1 MLIPQYLYQGSSL
14 NGSQNPCDTM
24 KKSEKEQGMFK
35 KRLLRTCK
43 NVMAAAIC
51 ISLAVGLSACGE
63 TQGERRHLNDKNDT
77 TENTERAQESFSE
90 DALKE
95 QQEFEQYL
103 DDYFKDVVTDDTLT
117 YNYTIKDGADYGL
130 EEPEVTLGDPGMTA
144 EEIGQDKEEFEGWV
158 KKLDAIDRSCLTED
172 QKLTYDVLDEYFEV
186 SAGIFD
192 NVYLYEP
199 FSPMRGLQAN
209 IATNF
214 TDYRFDDK
222 GDVERYIELLGQI
235 PDYFAEYL
243 DFEQEKSEKGY
254 FMGDAVCDKVIS
266 QCKDFVAD
274 KENHFMVTT
283 FNDNIDA
290 LDFLTDEEK
299 AEYKEANKQAVENS
313 LLPAFENVAAVL
325 SGLKGTGTND
335 GGICNYDGGKE
346 YYEYLLKN
354 FAGTAK
360 SPEEV
365 IDMLDTEL
373 QKLMVSLYQ
382 YYLGN
387 QAAYEYF
394 AANYDSMF
402 AETDQMTA
410 SEMVDKMMETA
421 SEHYPDAGTINYKAE
436 ALDKNLETIMDD
448 VLAYYMAPAIDDP
461 DNNLIRVNGL
471 HTDGMWTTLAHEG
484 YPGHML
490 QNAYYMSTDPEPVR
504 TLMNFLG
511 YKEGWAM
518 YACYDFL
525 YYYEY
530 EEPEYGDTIAA
541 LYQLNDEMS
550 YLMMGRVD
558 LGINYEGWT
567 LQDTADYLTKNGMD
581 GSAAQ
586 ELYTTMVGDPAVYQS
601 YSTGYYEMKELRD
614 YAEEKMGDD
623 FDLKTFNTIILET
636 GPCQFDILKEQVDKK
651 LQGPII

>member
-1 MLIPQYLYQGSSL
+1 
-14 NGSQNPCDTM
+14 
-24 KKSEKEQGMFK
+24 
-35 KRLLRTCK
+35 
-43 NVMAAAIC
+43 MAAAIC

-63 TQGERRHLNDKNDT
+63 TQGECRHLNDKNDT

-117 YNYTIKDGADYGL
+117 YNYTIRDGADYGL

-254 FMGDAVCDKVIS
+254 FMSDAVCDKVIS

-299 AEYKEANKQAVENS
+299 AEYKEANKQAVVNS

-394 AANYDSMF
+394 AANYDSIF

-518 YACYDFL
+518 YACYDSL

>member
-1 MLIPQYLYQGSSL
+1 
-14 NGSQNPCDTM
+14 
-24 KKSEKEQGMFK
+24 MFK

-254 FMGDAVCDKVIS
+254 FMSDAVCDKVIS

-274 KENHFMVTT
+274 KENHFMETT

-313 LLPAFENVAAVL
+313 LLPAFENVAEVL

-394 AANYDSMF
+394 AANYDSIF

-518 YACYDFL
+518 YACYDSL

>member
-1 MLIPQYLYQGSSL
+1 
-14 NGSQNPCDTM
+14 
-24 KKSEKEQGMFK
+24 MFK

-117 YNYTIKDGADYGL
+117 YNYTIKDGTDYGL

-254 FMGDAVCDKVIS
+254 FMSDAVCDKVIS

-313 LLPAFENVAAVL
+313 LLPAFENVAEVL

-394 AANYDSMF
+394 AANYDSIF

-518 YACYDFL
+518 YACYDSL

>member
-1 MLIPQYLYQGSSL
+1 
-14 NGSQNPCDTM
+14 
-24 KKSEKEQGMFK
+24 
-35 KRLLRTCK
+35 
-43 NVMAAAIC
+43 MAAAIC

-77 TENTERAQESFSE
+77 TENTERVQESFSE

-117 YNYTIKDGADYGL
+117 YNYTIRDGADYGL

-186 SAGIFD
+186 PAGIFD

-254 FMGDAVCDKVIS
+254 FMSDAVCDKVIS

-274 KENHFMVTT
+274 KENHFMVIT

-299 AEYKEANKQAVENS
+299 AEYKEANKQAVVNS

-394 AANYDSMF
+394 AANYDSIF

-518 YACYDFL
+518 YACYDSL

>member
-1 MLIPQYLYQGSSL
+1 ML
-14 NGSQNPCDTM
+14 
-24 KKSEKEQGMFK
+24 K

-51 ISLAVGLSACGE
+51 ISLAVGLSACGK

-117 YNYTIKDGADYGL
+117 YNYTIRDGADYGL

-254 FMGDAVCDKVIS
+254 FMSDAVCDKVIS

-274 KENHFMVTT
+274 KENHFMETT

-313 LLPAFENVAAVL
+313 LLPAFENVADVL

-394 AANYDSMF
+394 AANYDSIF

-410 SEMVDKMMETA
+410 SEMVDKMMKTA

-518 YACYDFL
+518 YACYDSL

-636 GPCQFDILKEQVDKK
+636 GPCQFDILMEQVDKK

>member
-1 MLIPQYLYQGSSL
+1 
-14 NGSQNPCDTM
+14 
-24 KKSEKEQGMFK
+24 MFK

-90 DALKE
+90 DALKK

-117 YNYTIKDGADYGL
+117 YNYTIKDGTDYGL

-254 FMGDAVCDKVIS
+254 FMSDAVCDKVIS

-299 AEYKEANKQAVENS
+299 AEYKEANKQAVVNS
-313 LLPAFENVAAVL
+313 LLPAFGNVAEVL

-394 AANYDSMF
+394 AANYDSIF

-518 YACYDFL
+518 YACYDSL

>member
-1 MLIPQYLYQGSSL
+1 ML
-14 NGSQNPCDTM
+14 
-24 KKSEKEQGMFK
+24 K

-77 TENTERAQESFSE
+77 TDNTERAQESFSE

-117 YNYTIKDGADYGL
+117 YNYTIRDGADYGL

-254 FMGDAVCDKVIS
+254 FMSDAVCDKVIS

-299 AEYKEANKQAVENS
+299 AEYKEANKQAVVNS

-394 AANYDSMF
+394 AANYDSIF

-518 YACYDFL
+518 YACYDSL

>member
-1 MLIPQYLYQGSSL
+1 ML
-14 NGSQNPCDTM
+14 
-24 KKSEKEQGMFK
+24 K

-117 YNYTIKDGADYGL
+117 YNYTIRDGADYGL

-254 FMGDAVCDKVIS
+254 FMSDAVCDKVIS

-299 AEYKEANKQAVENS
+299 AEYKEANKQAVVNS

-394 AANYDSMF
+394 AANYDSIF

-410 SEMVDKMMETA
+410 SEMVDKMMETV

-490 QNAYYMSTDPEPVR
+490 QNAYYMSTDSEPVR

-518 YACYDFL
+518 YACYDSL

>member
-1 MLIPQYLYQGSSL
+1 
-14 NGSQNPCDTM
+14 
-24 KKSEKEQGMFK
+24 MFK

-90 DALKE
+90 DALKK

-117 YNYTIKDGADYGL
+117 YNYTIKDGTDYGL

-254 FMGDAVCDKVIS
+254 FMSDAVCDKVIS

-313 LLPAFENVAAVL
+313 LLPAFENVAEVL

-394 AANYDSMF
+394 AANYDSIF

-518 YACYDFL
+518 YACYDSL

-586 ELYTTMVGDPAVYQS
+586 ELYTTMIGDPAVYQS

>member
-1 MLIPQYLYQGSSL
+1 ML
-14 NGSQNPCDTM
+14 
-24 KKSEKEQGMFK
+24 K

-51 ISLAVGLSACGE
+51 ISLAVGLSACGK

-254 FMGDAVCDKVIS
+254 FMSDAVCDKVIS

-274 KENHFMVTT
+274 KENHFMETT

-313 LLPAFENVAAVL
+313 LLPAFENVADVL

-394 AANYDSMF
+394 AANYDSIF

-410 SEMVDKMMETA
+410 SEMVDKMMKTA

-436 ALDKNLETIMDD
+436 ARDKNLETIMDD

-518 YACYDFL
+518 YACYDSL

-636 GPCQFDILKEQVDKK
+636 GPCQFDILMEQVDKK

>member
-1 MLIPQYLYQGSSL
+1 ML
-14 NGSQNPCDTM
+14 
-24 KKSEKEQGMFK
+24 K
-35 KRLLRTCK
+35 KRLLQTCK

-254 FMGDAVCDKVIS
+254 FMSDAVCDKVIS

-394 AANYDSMF
+394 AANYDSIF

-518 YACYDFL
+518 YACYDSL

>member
-1 MLIPQYLYQGSSL
+1 MVAES
-14 NGSQNPCDTM
+14 CDTM

-254 FMGDAVCDKVIS
+254 FMSDAVCDKVIS

-313 LLPAFENVAAVL
+313 LLPAFENVAEVL

-394 AANYDSMF
+394 AANYDSIF

-518 YACYDFL
+518 YACYDSL

-601 YSTGYYEMKELRD
+601 YSTGYYEMKELWD

>member
-1 MLIPQYLYQGSSL
+1 ML
-14 NGSQNPCDTM
+14 
-24 KKSEKEQGMFK
+24 K

-117 YNYTIKDGADYGL
+117 YNYTIRDGADYGL

-254 FMGDAVCDKVIS
+254 FMSDAVCDKVIS

-299 AEYKEANKQAVENS
+299 AEYKEANKQAVVNS

-394 AANYDSMF
+394 AANYDSIF

-518 YACYDFL
+518 YACYDSL

-623 FDLKTFNTIILET
+623 FDLQTFNTIILET

>member
-1 MLIPQYLYQGSSL
+1 ML
-14 NGSQNPCDTM
+14 
-24 KKSEKEQGMFK
+24 K

-77 TENTERAQESFSE
+77 TENAERVQESFSE

-117 YNYTIKDGADYGL
+117 YNYTIRDGADYGL

-254 FMGDAVCDKVIS
+254 FMSDAVCDKVIS

-274 KENHFMVTT
+274 KENHFMVIT

-299 AEYKEANKQAVENS
+299 AEYKEANKQAVVNS

-394 AANYDSMF
+394 AANYDSIF

-518 YACYDFL
+518 YACYDSL

>member
-1 MLIPQYLYQGSSL
+1 ML
-14 NGSQNPCDTM
+14 
-24 KKSEKEQGMFK
+24 K

-117 YNYTIKDGADYGL
+117 YNYTIRDGADYGL

-254 FMGDAVCDKVIS
+254 FMSDAVCDKVIS

-299 AEYKEANKQAVENS
+299 AEYKEANKQVVVNS

-394 AANYDSMF
+394 AANYDSIF

-518 YACYDFL
+518 YACYDSL

-567 LQDTADYLTKNGMD
+567 LQDTADYLIKNGMD

>member
-1 MLIPQYLYQGSSL
+1 ML
-14 NGSQNPCDTM
+14 
-24 KKSEKEQGMFK
+24 K

-254 FMGDAVCDKVIS
+254 FMSDAVCDKVIS

-299 AEYKEANKQAVENS
+299 AEYKEANKQAVVNS

-394 AANYDSMF
+394 AANYDSIF

-518 YACYDFL
+518 YACYDSL

-651 LQGPII
+651 LQGPVI

>member
-1 MLIPQYLYQGSSL
+1 ML
-14 NGSQNPCDTM
+14 
-24 KKSEKEQGMFK
+24 K

-254 FMGDAVCDKVIS
+254 FMSDAVCDKVIS

-299 AEYKEANKQAVENS
+299 AEYKEDNKQAVVNS

-335 GGICNYDGGKE
+335 SGICNYDGGKE

-394 AANYDSMF
+394 AANYDSIF

-518 YACYDFL
+518 YACYDSL

>member
-1 MLIPQYLYQGSSL
+1 
-14 NGSQNPCDTM
+14 
-24 KKSEKEQGMFK
+24 
-35 KRLLRTCK
+35 
-43 NVMAAAIC
+43 MAAAIC

-117 YNYTIKDGADYGL
+117 YNYTIRDGADYGL

-254 FMGDAVCDKVIS
+254 FMSDAVCDKVIS

-299 AEYKEANKQAVENS
+299 AEYKEANKQAVVNS

-394 AANYDSMF
+394 AANYDSIF

-518 YACYDFL
+518 YACYDSL

-623 FDLKTFNTIILET
+623 FDLQTFNTIILET

>member
-1 MLIPQYLYQGSSL
+1 ML
-14 NGSQNPCDTM
+14 
-24 KKSEKEQGMFK
+24 K

-77 TENTERAQESFSE
+77 TENTERVQESFSE

-117 YNYTIKDGADYGL
+117 YNYTIRDGADYGL

-222 GDVERYIELLGQI
+222 VDVERYIELLGQI

-254 FMGDAVCDKVIS
+254 FMSDAVCDKVIS

-299 AEYKEANKQAVENS
+299 AEYKEANKQAVVNS

-394 AANYDSMF
+394 AANYDSIF

-518 YACYDFL
+518 YACYDSL

>member
-1 MLIPQYLYQGSSL
+1 MVWES
-14 NGSQNPCDTM
+14 CDTM
-24 KKSEKEQGMFK
+24 KKSEKEQGMLK

-117 YNYTIKDGADYGL
+117 YNYTIRDGADYGL

-254 FMGDAVCDKVIS
+254 FMSDAVCDKVIS

-299 AEYKEANKQAVENS
+299 AEYKEANKQAVVNS

-394 AANYDSMF
+394 AANYDSIF

-518 YACYDFL
+518 YACYDSL

-530 EEPEYGDTIAA
+530 EKPEYGDTIAA

>member
-1 MLIPQYLYQGSSL
+1 
-14 NGSQNPCDTM
+14 M
-24 KKSEKEQGMFK
+24 KKSEKEQGMLK

-254 FMGDAVCDKVIS
+254 FMSDAVCDKVIS

-274 KENHFMVTT
+274 KENHFMETT

-313 LLPAFENVAAVL
+313 LLPAFENVADVL

-394 AANYDSMF
+394 AANYDSIF

-518 YACYDFL
+518 YACYDSL

>member
-1 MLIPQYLYQGSSL
+1 ML
-14 NGSQNPCDTM
+14 
-24 KKSEKEQGMFK
+24 K

-117 YNYTIKDGADYGL
+117 YNYTIRDGADYGL

-254 FMGDAVCDKVIS
+254 FMSDAVCDKVIS

-299 AEYKEANKQAVENS
+299 TEYKEANKQAVVNS

-394 AANYDSMF
+394 AANYDSIF

-518 YACYDFL
+518 YACYDSL

>member
-1 MLIPQYLYQGSSL
+1 
-14 NGSQNPCDTM
+14 
-24 KKSEKEQGMFK
+24 MFK

-254 FMGDAVCDKVIS
+254 FMSDAVCDKVIS

-313 LLPAFENVAAVL
+313 LLPAFENVAEVL

-394 AANYDSMF
+394 AANYDSIF

-518 YACYDFL
+518 YACYDSL

-636 GPCQFDILKEQVDKK
+636 GPCQFDILKKQVDKK

>member
-1 MLIPQYLYQGSSL
+1 ML
-14 NGSQNPCDTM
+14 
-24 KKSEKEQGMFK
+24 K

-77 TENTERAQESFSE
+77 TENTERVQESFSE

-117 YNYTIKDGADYGL
+117 YNYTIRDGADYGL

-254 FMGDAVCDKVIS
+254 FMSDAVCDKVIS

-274 KENHFMVTT
+274 KENHFMVIT

-299 AEYKEANKQAVENS
+299 AEYKEANKQAVVNS

-394 AANYDSMF
+394 AANYDSIF

-518 YACYDFL
+518 YACYDSL

-567 LQDTADYLTKNGMD
+567 LQDIADYLTKNGMD

>member
-1 MLIPQYLYQGSSL
+1 ML
-14 NGSQNPCDTM
+14 
-24 KKSEKEQGMFK
+24 K

-77 TENTERAQESFSE
+77 TENTERVQESFSE

-117 YNYTIKDGADYGL
+117 YNYTIRDGADYGL

-254 FMGDAVCDKVIS
+254 FMSDAVCDKVIS

-299 AEYKEANKQAVENS
+299 AEYKEANKQAVVNS

-394 AANYDSMF
+394 ASNYDSIF
-402 AETDQMTA
+402 AAADQMTA
-410 SEMVDKMMETA
+410 SEMIDKMMETA

-518 YACYDFL
+518 YACYDSL

>member
-1 MLIPQYLYQGSSL
+1 ML
-14 NGSQNPCDTM
+14 
-24 KKSEKEQGMFK
+24 K

-77 TENTERAQESFSE
+77 TENTEKAQESFSE

-144 EEIGQDKEEFEGWV
+144 EEIEQDKEEFEGWV

-254 FMGDAVCDKVIS
+254 FMSDAVCDKVIS

-394 AANYDSMF
+394 ASNYDSMF

-518 YACYDFL
+518 YACYDSL

>member
-1 MLIPQYLYQGSSL
+1 
-14 NGSQNPCDTM
+14 
-24 KKSEKEQGMFK
+24 MFK

-172 QKLTYDVLDEYFEV
+172 QKLTYDVLDEYFQV

-254 FMGDAVCDKVIS
+254 FMSDAVCDKVIS

-313 LLPAFENVAAVL
+313 LLPAFENVAEVL

-394 AANYDSMF
+394 AANYDSIF

-490 QNAYYMSTDPEPVR
+490 QNAYYMSTGPEPVR

-511 YKEGWAM
+511 YKEGCAM
-518 YACYDFL
+518 YACYDSL

>member
-1 MLIPQYLYQGSSL
+1 
-14 NGSQNPCDTM
+14 
-24 KKSEKEQGMFK
+24 MFK

-254 FMGDAVCDKVIS
+254 FMSDAVCDKVIS

-299 AEYKEANKQAVENS
+299 AEYKEANKQAVVNS

-394 AANYDSMF
+394 AANYDSIF

-518 YACYDFL
+518 YACYDSL

-651 LQGPII
+651 LQGPVI

>member
-1 MLIPQYLYQGSSL
+1 
-14 NGSQNPCDTM
+14 
-24 KKSEKEQGMFK
+24 MFK

-117 YNYTIKDGADYGL
+117 YNYMIKDGADYGL

-254 FMGDAVCDKVIS
+254 FMSDAVCDKVIS

-274 KENHFMVTT
+274 KENHFMETT

-313 LLPAFENVAAVL
+313 LLPAFENVADVL

-394 AANYDSMF
+394 AANYDSIF

-490 QNAYYMSTDPEPVR
+490 QNAYYMSTDPDPVR

-518 YACYDFL
+518 YACYDSL

-550 YLMMGRVD
+550 YLMMGRVN

-614 YAEEKMGDD
+614 YAEEKIGDD

>member
-1 MLIPQYLYQGSSL
+1 ML
-14 NGSQNPCDTM
+14 
-24 KKSEKEQGMFK
+24 K

-254 FMGDAVCDKVIS
+254 FMSDAVCDKVIS

-394 AANYDSMF
+394 AANYDSIF

-518 YACYDFL
+518 YACYDSL

>member
-1 MLIPQYLYQGSSL
+1 ML
-14 NGSQNPCDTM
+14 
-24 KKSEKEQGMFK
+24 K

-51 ISLAVGLSACGE
+51 ISLAVGLSACGK

-254 FMGDAVCDKVIS
+254 FMSDAVCDKVIS

-274 KENHFMVTT
+274 KENHFMETT

-313 LLPAFENVAAVL
+313 LLPAFENVADVL

-394 AANYDSMF
+394 AANYDSIF

-410 SEMVDKMMETA
+410 SEMVDKMMKTA

-518 YACYDFL
+518 YACYDSL

-636 GPCQFDILKEQVDKK
+636 GPCQFDILMEQVDKK

>member
-1 MLIPQYLYQGSSL
+1 
-14 NGSQNPCDTM
+14 
-24 KKSEKEQGMFK
+24 
-35 KRLLRTCK
+35 
-43 NVMAAAIC
+43 MAAAIC

-172 QKLTYDVLDEYFEV
+172 QKLTYDVLDEYFQV

-254 FMGDAVCDKVIS
+254 FMSDAVCDKVIS

-313 LLPAFENVAAVL
+313 LLPAFENVAEVL

-394 AANYDSMF
+394 AANYDSIF

-518 YACYDFL
+518 YACYDSL

-614 YAEEKMGDD
+614 YAKEKMGDD

>member
-1 MLIPQYLYQGSSL
+1 
-14 NGSQNPCDTM
+14 
-24 KKSEKEQGMFK
+24 MFK

-254 FMGDAVCDKVIS
+254 FMSDAVCDKVIS

-313 LLPAFENVAAVL
+313 LLPAFENVAEVL

-394 AANYDSMF
+394 AANYDSIF

-518 YACYDFL
+518 YACYDSL

>member
-1 MLIPQYLYQGSSL
+1 ML
-14 NGSQNPCDTM
+14 
-24 KKSEKEQGMFK
+24 K

-77 TENTERAQESFSE
+77 TENTEKAQESFSE

-144 EEIGQDKEEFEGWV
+144 EEIEQDKEEFEGWV

-254 FMGDAVCDKVIS
+254 FMSDAVCDKVIS

-313 LLPAFENVAAVL
+313 LLPAFENVAEVL

-373 QKLMVSLYQ
+373 KKLMVSLYQ

-394 AANYDSMF
+394 AANYDSIF

-410 SEMVDKMMETA
+410 SEMVDKMMEMA

-518 YACYDFL
+518 YACYDSL

>member
-1 MLIPQYLYQGSSL
+1 
-14 NGSQNPCDTM
+14 
-24 KKSEKEQGMFK
+24 MFK

-254 FMGDAVCDKVIS
+254 FMSDAVCDKVIS

-299 AEYKEANKQAVENS
+299 AEYKEANKQAVVNS

-394 AANYDSMF
+394 AANYDSIF

-518 YACYDFL
+518 YACYDSL

-530 EEPEYGDTIAA
+530 EEPEYGDAIAA

-651 LQGPII
+651 LQGPVI

>member
-1 MLIPQYLYQGSSL
+1 ML
-14 NGSQNPCDTM
+14 
-24 KKSEKEQGMFK
+24 K

-117 YNYTIKDGADYGL
+117 YNYTIRDGADYGL

-254 FMGDAVCDKVIS
+254 FMSDAVCDKVIS

-313 LLPAFENVAAVL
+313 LLPAFENVADVL

-394 AANYDSMF
+394 AANYDSIF

-518 YACYDFL
+518 YACYDSL

>member
-1 MLIPQYLYQGSSL
+1 
-14 NGSQNPCDTM
+14 
-24 KKSEKEQGMFK
+24 
-35 KRLLRTCK
+35 
-43 NVMAAAIC
+43 MAAAIC

-90 DALKE
+90 DALKK

-144 EEIGQDKEEFEGWV
+144 EEIGQDKEEFGGWV

-254 FMGDAVCDKVIS
+254 FMSDAVCDKVIS
-266 QCKDFVAD
+266 QCEDFVAD

-299 AEYKEANKQAVENS
+299 AEYKEANKQAVVNS

-394 AANYDSMF
+394 ASNYDSIF
-402 AETDQMTA
+402 AAADQMTA

-518 YACYDFL
+518 YACYDSL

>member
-1 MLIPQYLYQGSSL
+1 ML
-14 NGSQNPCDTM
+14 
-24 KKSEKEQGMFK
+24 K

-77 TENTERAQESFSE
+77 TENTERVQESFSE

-117 YNYTIKDGADYGL
+117 YNYTIRDGADYGL

-214 TDYRFDDK
+214 TDYQFDDK

-254 FMGDAVCDKVIS
+254 FMSDAVCDKVIS

-299 AEYKEANKQAVENS
+299 AEYKEANKQAVVNS

-394 AANYDSMF
+394 AANYDSIF

-518 YACYDFL
+518 YACYDSL